1 MKLLNLMGI
10 LYFIQPAELVGTNRF
25 KVGCSAKNDLSR
37 VKSYKVGTRTIM
49 ILQCEDPFGIEQK
62 VLQEFN
68 TRFHKIAGNEYF
80 EGNELDMRTVFY
92 ETYLQWEQHDAIIDQ
107 LKKLISN
114 VKESERKILK
124 MLHDPNQ
131 APSSCPV
138 MYLDA
143 ATMDRCK
150 ECIVQTI
157 HYTNVET
164 DFIYTCDLL
173 YRLKQYCFLWGNKIS
188 GRLLLQTIMENSNVY
203 EKNGKVYGIRLQ
215 EEI

>member
-1 MKLLNLMGI
+1 MGI

-49 ILQCEDPFGIEQK
+49 ILQCEDPFGVEQK

-92 ETYLQWEQHDAIIDQ
+92 ETYLQWEQHDAIIAQ
-107 LKKLISN
+107 LKILISH
-114 VKESERKILK
+114 VKESERKILEILYPE
-124 MLHDPNQ
+124 MT
-131 APSSCPV
+131 AV
-138 MYLDA
+138 MNSPY
-143 ATMDRCK
+143 K
-150 ECIVQTI
+150 SFI
-157 HYTNVET
+157 HEHITYVES
-164 DFIYTCDLL
+164 DSVHLSDL
-173 YRLKQYCFLWGNKIS
+173 KSIFKVYCSIWGRYKTEMF
-188 GRLLLQTIMENSNVY
+188 GQLLQTIMEISNVY
-203 EKNGKVYGIRLQ
+203 EKNGKVYGIRLKDKLEI